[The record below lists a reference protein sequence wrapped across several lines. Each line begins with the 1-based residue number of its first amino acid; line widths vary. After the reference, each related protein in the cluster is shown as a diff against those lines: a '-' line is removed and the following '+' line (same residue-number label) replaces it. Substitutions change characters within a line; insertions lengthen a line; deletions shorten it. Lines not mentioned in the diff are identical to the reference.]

1 MKWTARNPGSATRPR
16 TAVRTV
22 SVLSALAL
30 TAAGITAATA
40 PAQAAAVATAGVT
53 APAADTVVVHADQP
67 FRPVTHVATGSLY
80 GLADATTPSNNLV
93 AAIKPNTFVQ
103 MPAGGKQ
110 QPTGD
115 ILQVAAKAQLAGAK
129 VVDRLSDIYA
139 GWPYQ
144 FSWST
149 WPDLVKQQVQEV
161 QASGIT
167 NLASYALWNE
177 SDNTWL
183 AANGTFEDFWTK
195 TYREVRS
202 LAPSVPIQGPSFSD
216 NISDMRNFL
225 QNAVATDTVP
235 DILAWHELESST
247 KIAGDVATVEGIE
260 KSLGIA
266 PRPIAIE
273 EYAAPAQ
280 VGIPGDLVGYI
291 AKFERLGVDNA
302 ELAFWNQSGALGD
315 LLTGRGGSPNGAYWL
330 YTWYAGMSGNMVT
343 TAPPSNTSL
352 LDAAASVTRDGR
364 RLDVITG
371 GGSGQ
376 TAVTID
382 GLNKLHL
389 GDKVQV
395 KLEYT
400 PSYGRTTATPSPIT
414 ISDTTYKVGPHGA
427 ISVPIVMNPADG
439 YDIVVTAGTAPHSGA
454 FAGTYTATNLN
465 SSLALATTGSGAS
478 GSLVDQADL
487 ALGSA
492 SQTWKLVD
500 AGAGLYKVLNAAS
513 GLSLGIQ
520 DNATTPGAPALVW
533 GDTSAHDDLWQI
545 VPDGKGNVEFAN
557 YGTGFVLAVKG
568 MSKAAGAQVIQWADG
583 SATNTCTADGPR
595 QPGKLGSALSF
606 CDSGSYVRLP
616 TGVVSSLTGA
626 YTVSAWV
633 NPASNAAWQRLFDI
647 GNGASAS
654 MFLTLND
661 GTDLRYAITTGG
673 AGGEQRIDGTGT
685 LPLDQW
691 SLVTVTFSGTTGT
704 LYINGK
710 VAGTNTNMTDEP
722 SAFGASTANYI
733 GKSQYG
739 SDPALDATVDDFNIY
754 NRALS
759 PAEVADL
766 ATAGQ
771 AGAGNVVHYTFD
783 EAGGAAVPDS
793 SGNGDNATIV
803 TGSTSTTTTAPES
816 ATADHWWTLT
826 PESLT
831 RH

>member
-1 MKWTARNPGSATRPR
+1 MKRIARRRRACAQTAALL
-16 TAVRTV
+16 
-22 SVLSALAL
+22 SVLGLA
-30 TAAGITAATA
+30 AATLA
-40 PAQAAAVATAGVT
+40 AATGPAQAAAVATSGVS
-53 APAADTVVVHADQP
+53 APAAGTVVVHADEP

-80 GLADATTPSNNLV
+80 GLANATTPSNNLV
-93 AAIKPNTFVQ
+93 DALKPNTFVQ

-110 QPTGD
+110 QPSGD
-115 ILQVAAKAQLAGAK
+115 ILQVADKADLAGAK

-149 WPDLVKQQVQEV
+149 WPDLVEQQIQQV

-167 NLASYALWNE
+167 NLAAYALWNE

-183 AANGTFEDFWTK
+183 ASNGTFEDFWTK

-202 LAPSVPIQGPSFSD
+202 LAPNVPIQGPSFSD
-216 NISDMRNFL
+216 NISDMQNFL

-260 KSLGIA
+260 KSLGIK

-291 AKFERLGVDNA
+291 AKFERLGIDNA

-315 LLTGRGGSPNGAYWL
+315 LLTGQGGSPNGAYWL
-330 YTWYAGMSGNMVT
+330 YKWYADMSGKMVT
-343 TAPPSNTSL
+343 TAPPSSTSL
-352 LDAAASVTRDGR
+352 LDAAASVASNGKE
-364 RLDVITG
+364 LDVVTG

-389 GDKVQV
+389 GNTVQV

-400 PSYGRTTATPSPIT
+400 ASYGRTTATPSPTT
-414 ISDTTYKVGPHGA
+414 ISDTTYRVSSNGS
-427 ISVPIVMNPADG
+427 ISVPIVMNPSDG
-439 YDIVVTAGTAPHSGA
+439 YHIVVTSGPAPRSGA
-454 FAGTYTATNLN
+454 LAGTYTATNLN
-465 SSLALATTGSGAS
+465 SSLALATTGSGAADT
-478 GSLVDQADL
+478 LVDQANL

-492 SQTWKLVD
+492 SQTWRLVD
-500 AGAGLYKVLNAAS
+500 AGAGLYKVLNAKT
-513 GLSLGIQ
+513 GLALGIQ
-520 DNATTPGAPALVW
+520 DNSTTAGAPALVW
-533 GDTSAHDDLWQI
+533 SDTGSHDVLWQV
-545 VPDGKGNVEFAN
+545 VPDGQGNFEFAN
-557 YGTGFVLAVKG
+557 YATGLVLAIKG
-568 MSKAAGAQVIQWADG
+568 MSTTAGAQVIQWADG
-583 SATNTCTADGPR
+583 SVTNSCTADGPR
-595 QPGKLGSALSF
+595 QPGKLGDALSF
-606 CDSGSYVRLP
+606 CDSSSYVSLP
-616 TGVVSSLTGA
+616 AGVVSSLTGD

-633 NPASNAAWQRLFDI
+633 NPASNTAWQRLFDI
-647 GNGASAS
+647 GTGANAS
-654 MFLTLND
+654 MFLTIND
-661 GTDLRYAITTGG
+661 GSEIRYAITTGG

-685 LPLDQW
+685 LPLNQW
-691 SLVTVTFSGTTGT
+691 SLVTVTFTGTTGT
-704 LYINGK
+704 LYVDGK
-710 VAGTNTNMTDEP
+710 VVGTNTNMNVEP

-739 SDPALDATVDDFNIY
+739 GDPALDGTVDDFNIY

-759 PAEVADL
+759 ASEVAAL
-766 ATAGQ
+766 AAGQ
-771 AGAGNVVHYTFD
+771 VGAGNVVHYTFD
-783 EAGGAAVPDS
+783 ESGGATVVDS
-793 SGNGDNATIV
+793 SGNGHNGTIV
-803 TGSTSTTTTAPES
+803 IGNAATTTTGTEA

-826 PESLT
+826 PASAT
-831 RH
+831 HR